1 MTNGS
6 QWTYT
11 ATCVLSRAGTHGNAA
26 EGGSETKLD
35 TNVIGEAL
43 TPRVSLSECA
53 SALYPLTGLSPHLHP
68 RTLFRW
74 LEL

>member
-35 TNVIGEAL
+35 TNVIEHCSDGWSFDATTL
-43 TPRVSLSECA
+43 DDNGTMLFFKGM
-53 SALYPLTGLSPHLHP
+53 TGN
-68 RTLFRW
+68 
-74 LEL
+74 